1 MPRKAAPSVLSADS
15 IFASIMGQLGGVPD
29 YNCSD
34 WDPDMQRFGQ
44 AILEVVAAN
53 GTLFIRSG
61 SGGQSVGIA
70 IWEGD
75 TRHPAKWLQ
84 DAEGID
90 AWSAAV
96 LQAIPGKTAMKKE
109 DQRS

>member
-1 MPRKAAPSVLSADS
+1 MPRKEKPTVLSADS
-15 IFASIMGQLGGVPD
+15 IFASIMGELGGVPD
-29 YNCSD
+29 YTCAD
-34 WDPDMQRFGQ
+34 WDPNMQQFGQ
-44 AILEVVAAN
+44 AILEVVAKG

-96 LQAIPGKTAMKKE
+96 MAVIPKKE
-109 DQRS
+109 PLKVVGRAS

>member
-1 MPRKAAPSVLSADS
+1 MPRQKKDPVLDAQS
-15 IFASIMGQLGGVPD
+15 IFSTIMSQLGGVPD
-29 YNCSD
+29 YTCAD
-34 WDPDMQRFGQ
+34 WDPDMQDFGQ
-44 AILEVVAAN
+44 AVLEVVAKG

-84 DAEGID
+84 DADGINEW
-90 AWSAAV
+90 ARAV
-96 LQAIPGKTAMKKE
+96 LAVTKQKRGMTVADRPV
-109 DQRS
+109 